1 MQISR
6 ISSTPAFK
14 ANTETTTE
22 PKENVSI
29 VKNGINTALVGGVAY
44 KASKPVSTKLTD
56 SVEQS
61 ICNFTKQF
69 ADDEAKL
76 ALNQIKEN
84 GEKGIKTFF
93 KKLTKFNTNPI
104 ESLPKR
110 GKAAIG
116 YIILGALTIALTY
129 IGVKDVDKDGQSDSI
144 EALKKLINPA

>member
-14 ANTETTTE
+14 SNAEITTE
-22 PKENVSI
+22 PKEKTDL
-29 VKNGINTALVGGVAY
+29 VKKGISTAVVGGVAY
-44 KASKPVSTKLTD
+44 KTSKPVSTKLTD
-56 SVEQS
+56 SIERG

-116 YIILGALTIALTY
+116 YIILGALTSALTY
-129 IGVKDVDKDGQSDSI
+129 IGVKDADKDGQSDSI
-144 EALKKLINPA
+144 EAFKKLINPA

>member
-6 ISSTPAFK
+6 INSTPAFK
-14 ANTETTTE
+14 SNAEITTE
-22 PKENVSI
+22 PKEKTDL
-29 VKNGINTALVGGVAY
+29 VKKGISTAVVGGVAY
-44 KASKPVSTKLTD
+44 KTSKPVSTKLTD
-56 SVEQS
+56 SIERG

-69 ADDEAKL
+69 ADDDAKI

-104 ESLPKR
+104 ENLPKR

-116 YIILGALTIALTY
+116 YILLGALTSVLTY

-144 EALKKLINPA
+144 EAIKKLINPA